1 MDVARKYFDAAC
13 FVFLCAGSESDNREC
28 VSALKNAG
36 AGTVLLKITVPHW
49 CYKDEEKQKRI
60 FTQFARV
67 LEGLGD
73 ARIQIVYEQLVEPS
87 FVNIL
92 SGLVRAGVPVE
103 TRFWTQFSYMH
114 INIFITN
121 KRDFQSCLSCFQHA
135 PDFDEAAASD
145 APARQLLSEY
155 EAFVRH
161 VHSKYEIIKA
171 RNLVVENYY
180 QDITDVS
187 KYFDYDVFGM
197 GRANFNIIIKSYE
210 VIHANLQR
218 SRKMLSPLE
227 WSSRPQRFD
236 RE

>member
-1 MDVARKYFDAAC
+1 MLEA
-13 FVFLCAGSESDNREC
+13 LDN
-28 VSALKNAG
+28 
-36 AGTVLLKITVPHW
+36 
-49 CYKDEEKQKRI
+49 
-60 FTQFARV
+60 
-67 LEGLGD
+67 
-73 ARIQIVYEQLVEPS
+73 ARIQIVYEQLLEPS
-87 FVNIL
+87 FVNVF
-92 SGLVRAGVPVE
+92 SGLVEAGVPVE

-114 INIFITN
+114 INVFITN
-121 KRDFQSCLSCFQHA
+121 KRDFQSCLSCLQRA
-135 PDFDEAAASD
+135 PDFRRLPGESAG
-145 APARQLLSEY
+145 RILSEY

-161 VHSKYEIIKA
+161 VHNKYEIIKA
-171 RNLVVENYY
+171 RSLVVENYY

-197 GRANFNIIIKSYE
+197 GRANFDIIIKSYE